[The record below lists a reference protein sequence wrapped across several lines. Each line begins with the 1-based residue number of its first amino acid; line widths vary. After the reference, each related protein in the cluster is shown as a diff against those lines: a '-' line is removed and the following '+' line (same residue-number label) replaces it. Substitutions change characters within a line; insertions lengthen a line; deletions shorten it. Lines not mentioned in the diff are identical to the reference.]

1 MNAKKTK
8 HGDMPPAT
16 KAAFD
21 RLFARVKPEVESM
34 SDAKL
39 YAMLFHT
46 IRESAR
52 RRDRDSVIKQLR
64 GQADCLER
72 GLVH

>member
-1 MNAKKTK
+1 MNEKKTTP
-8 HGDMPPAT
+8 DEMPPAT

-21 RLFARVKPEVESM
+21 RLFARIKPEVESM

-39 YAMLFHT
+39 YAMFFHV

-64 GQADCLER
+64 GQADNLER